1 MHQQELARFENNVKE
16 LHGHLTKLADTAG
29 FDEFVSII
37 HRPGFTTPAETLL
50 FGAVVDSM
58 LQHSQ
63 TLLGLKQGLLSAA
76 AKVELNPQPLPP
88 GAELT
93 GKATSG

>member
-1 MHQQELARFENNVKE
+1 MHQHELARFESNVKE
-16 LHGHLTKLADTAG
+16 LHGHLTNLADKAD
-29 FDEFVSII
+29 FDEFVRII
-37 HRPGFTTPAETLL
+37 HRPGFTTIAETLL

-58 LQHSQ
+58 VQHAQ
-63 TLLGLKQGLLSAA
+63 TLLGLKQVLLNAA

-93 GKATSG
+93 KSVTSA

>member
-16 LHGHLTKLADTAG
+16 LHGHLTQLADTAG
-29 FDEFVSII
+29 FDEFVRII
-37 HRPGFTTPAETLL
+37 HRPGFTTQAETLL

>member
-1 MHQQELARFENNVKE
+1 MHQHELTRFENNVKE
-16 LHGHLTKLADTAG
+16 LHGHLTHLADTAG

-63 TLLGLKQGLLSAA
+63 TLLGLKQALLSAA

-88 GAELT
+88 GGELT
-93 GKATSG
+93 GKATAV